1 MTSSVVS
8 LEKCGRAVFK
18 IVSFANDFEII
29 KKWDYPNCQIV
40 AVISLSIKKRVE
52 IILKSF

>member
-1 MTSSVVS
+1 MAS